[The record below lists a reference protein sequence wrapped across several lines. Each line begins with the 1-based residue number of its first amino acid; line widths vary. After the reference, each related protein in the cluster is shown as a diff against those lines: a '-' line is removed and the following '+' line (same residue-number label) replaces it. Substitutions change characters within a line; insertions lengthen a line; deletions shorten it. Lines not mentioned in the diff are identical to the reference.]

1 MQRERITITMPKKL
15 LEALDRTV
23 DGSTVRNRSHAVELA
38 LSKTLLKK
46 PVKAL
51 ILAGGKEIRL
61 PQLHREIP
69 KAMLPVQGR
78 PILEH
83 ILLRLK
89 TAGVEEVIVSIG
101 SGGGKIQDY
110 FRNGSRFGVVI
121 SYLEQAQIKKG
132 TAQPIAQAQSRLM
145 DAPFLLVYGD
155 VLADIDF
162 ADFLTFHESQKNLLA
177 TMALASV
184 QKVSMWGV
192 ARLVGSK
199 VAEFEEKPRHPGT
212 QSHLVNA
219 GMYVMDPKIFGYLT
233 PDMAKLES
241 ELLPRLAEE
250 NRLGGYSF
258 GGSWYDVS
266 SPQAYEQVLKEWR
279 GL

>member
-1 MQRERITITMPKKL
+1 MQRERITITLKK
-15 LEALDRTV
+15 EIVHALDKTI
-23 DGSTVRNRSHAVELA
+23 DGQTVRNRSHAVEMV
-38 LSKTLLKK
+38 LSKALLKK
-46 PVKAL
+46 PIKAL

-89 TAGVEEVIVSIG
+89 TAGIEEIIISLG
-101 SGGGKIQDY
+101 QGGGKIKDH
-110 FRNGSRFGVVI
+110 FRNGARFGVNL
-121 SYLEQAQIKKG
+121 SYLEQEQIKKG
-132 TAQPIAQAQSRLM
+132 TAQPIKQAQSRLM

-155 VLADIDF
+155 VLANIDF
-162 ADFLTFHESQKNLLA
+162 ADFLSFHESQKNLLA

-199 VAEFEEKPRHPGT
+199 VVEFEEKPKNPAT

-219 GMYVMDPKIFGYLT
+219 GMYIMDPKIFEYLT
-233 PDMAKLES
+233 PTMSKLES

-266 SPQAYEQVLKEWR
+266 TPVIYEQVIKEWK
-279 GL
+279 GI